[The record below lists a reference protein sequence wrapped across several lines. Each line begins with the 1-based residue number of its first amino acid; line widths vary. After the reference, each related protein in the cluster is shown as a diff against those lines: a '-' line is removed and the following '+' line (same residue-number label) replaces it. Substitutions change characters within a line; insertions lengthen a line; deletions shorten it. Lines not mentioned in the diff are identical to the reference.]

1 MKMSIQ
7 YRLAA
12 GSPWQ
17 QSRGMERKTAGP
29 KTADRQARHTAR
41 LSWLVGGISV
51 FLCATA
57 TAQVHL
63 DPEPHIV
70 PEVYLDAQAALNAI
84 NANATLQFFPVSGNV
99 YLLADPR
106 GGTNVTVQIGD
117 EGVLVVDSGSAEHAA
132 ETLEM
137 VLRISTQ
144 PLRYLLNTT
153 GLPAYTGANEQLGEA
168 GLGYEGVGARG
179 IDRTSGISHENA
191 MIMMASNAEP
201 PNTGAGYPNLAFFNM
216 HQPIFFNGETIDI
229 FHLPNANTNSET
241 IVVFRK
247 SDVVSAGPVFLTTT
261 YPEIHP
267 EEGGTIDGVI
277 DGLNRILDIT
287 NTRKNQEGGTMVIS
301 GQGRITDEAGVA
313 EYRDM
318 LTIIRARIA
327 HYMAQGMSLDEIR
340 AARPTMDYDVRYAAG
355 DGPAEP
361 GNFVEIIYNHL
372 LDSRGDRE

>member
-1 MKMSIQ
+1 MTGARSQPAEPALSGRCSTRDYMMISIQ
-7 YRLAA
+7 CTRVA
-12 GSPWQ
+12 G
-17 QSRGMERKTAGP
+17 R
-29 KTADRQARHTAR
+29 
-41 LSWLVGGISV
+41 WLLGSIPV
-51 FLCATA
+51 FFCATA
-57 TAQVHL
+57 AAQIHL

-70 PEVYLDAQAALNAI
+70 PEVYLDTQAALNAI

-99 YLLADPR
+99 YLLGDPR

-137 VLRISTQ
+137 VQRISTQ

-153 GLPAYTGANEQLGEA
+153 GLPAYTGANDRLGEA

-179 IDRTSGISHENA
+179 LGRTTGISHENA
-191 MIMMASNAEP
+191 MIMMASNADP

-229 FHLPNANTNSET
+229 FHQPNANTNTEA

-247 SDVVSAGPVFLTTT
+247 SDVVSAGPLFLTTT
-261 YPEIHP
+261 YPEIYP

-277 DGLNRILDIT
+277 EALNRILDIT

-301 GQGRITDEAGVA
+301 GEGRITDEAGVA

-327 HYMAQGMSLDEIR
+327 HYMEQGMSLDEIR
-340 AARPTMDYDVRYAAG
+340 AARPTMDYDVRYAAE
-355 DGPAEP
+355 DGPAAPE
-361 GNFVEIIYNHL
+361 NFVEIIYDHL
-372 LDSRGDRE
+372 LQTRGDRS

>member
-1 MKMSIQ
+1 MTGARPQPAEPALSGRCSTRDCMTISIQ
-7 YRLAA
+7 YTRVA
-12 GSPWQ
+12 G
-17 QSRGMERKTAGP
+17 R
-29 KTADRQARHTAR
+29 
-41 LSWLVGGISV
+41 WLLGGIPV
-51 FLCATA
+51 FLCASA
-57 TAQVHL
+57 AAQIHL

-70 PEVYLDAQAALNAI
+70 PEVYLDTQAALNAI

-99 YLLADPR
+99 YLLGDPR

-137 VLRISTQ
+137 VQRISTQ

-153 GLPAYTGANEQLGEA
+153 GLPAYTGANDQLGEA

-179 IDRTSGISHENA
+179 LGRTSGISHENA
-191 MIMMASNAEP
+191 MIMMASNADP

-229 FHLPNANTNSET
+229 FHQPNANTNTEA

-247 SDVVSAGPVFLTTT
+247 SDVVSAGPLFLTTT
-261 YPEIHP
+261 YPEIYP

-277 DGLNRILDIT
+277 EALNRILDIT

-301 GQGRITDEAGVA
+301 GEGRITDEAGVA

-318 LTIIRARIA
+318 LTIIRTRIA
-327 HYMAQGMSLDEIR
+327 HYMEQGMSLDEIR
-340 AARPTMDYDVRYAAG
+340 AARPTMDYDVRYAAE
-355 DGPAEP
+355 DGPAAPE
-361 GNFVEIIYNHL
+361 NFVEIIYDHL
-372 LDSRGDRE
+372 LQTRGDRS

>member
-1 MKMSIQ
+1 MMISIQ
-7 YRLAA
+7 YTRVA
-12 GSPWQ
+12 G
-17 QSRGMERKTAGP
+17 R
-29 KTADRQARHTAR
+29 
-41 LSWLVGGISV
+41 WLVGSIPV
-51 FLCATA
+51 FFCATA
-57 TAQVHL
+57 AAQIHL

-70 PEVYLDAQAALNAI
+70 PEVYLDTQAALNAI

-99 YLLADPR
+99 YLLGDPR

-137 VLRISTQ
+137 VQRISTQ

-153 GLPAYTGANEQLGEA
+153 GLPAYTGANDRLGEA

-179 IDRTSGISHENA
+179 LGRTTGISHENA

-201 PNTGAGYPNLAFFNM
+201 PNTATGYPNLAFFNM

-229 FHLPNANTNSET
+229 FHQPNANTNTEA

-247 SDVVSAGPVFLTTT
+247 SDVVSAGPLFLTTT
-261 YPEIHP
+261 YPEIYP

-277 DGLNRILDIT
+277 EALNGILDIT

-301 GQGRITDEAGVA
+301 GEGRITDEAGVA

-327 HYMAQGMSLDEIR
+327 HYMEQGMSLDEIR
-340 AARPTMDYDVRYAAG
+340 AARPTMDYDVRYAAE
-355 DGPAEP
+355 DGPAAPE
-361 GNFVEIIYNHL
+361 NFVEIIYDHL
-372 LDSRGDRE
+372 LQTRGDRS

>member
-1 MKMSIQ
+1 MMMSIQ
-7 YRLAA
+7 STRAA
-12 GSPWQ
+12 G
-17 QSRGMERKTAGP
+17 R
-29 KTADRQARHTAR
+29 
-41 LSWLVGGISV
+41 WLVGCIPGIV
-51 FLCATA
+51 CATA
-57 TAQVHL
+57 AAQIHL

-117 EGVLVVDSGSAEHAA
+117 EGVLAVDSGSAEHAA
-132 ETLEM
+132 ETLAM
-137 VLRISTQ
+137 VRRISTQ

-153 GLPAYTGANEQLGEA
+153 GLPAYTGANDLLGEA

-201 PNTGAGYPNLAFFNM
+201 PNTGAGYPNLAFFNA

-229 FHLPNANTNSET
+229 FHLPNANTNTES

-247 SDVVSAGPVFLTTT
+247 SDVISAGPIFLTTS
-261 YPEIHP
+261 YPKIYP

-277 DGLNRILDIT
+277 EALNRILDIT

-301 GQGRITDEAGVA
+301 GEGRITDEAGVA

-318 LTIIRARIA
+318 LTIIRARIE
-327 HYMAQGMSLDEIR
+327 YYLEQGMSLDEIG
-340 AARPTMDYDVRYAAG
+340 AARPTMDYDGRFADG
-355 DGPAEP
+355 EGPAEP
-361 GNFVEIIYNHL
+361 ASFIEIIYNQL
-372 LDSRGDRE
+372 LESRGDGS